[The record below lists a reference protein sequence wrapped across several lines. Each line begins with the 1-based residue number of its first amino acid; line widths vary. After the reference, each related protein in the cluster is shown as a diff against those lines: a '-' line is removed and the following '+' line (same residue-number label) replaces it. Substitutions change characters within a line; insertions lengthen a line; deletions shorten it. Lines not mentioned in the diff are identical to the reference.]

1 MTGLATAAV
10 AAAEVRSPVGRG
22 ARVEYFRSVDGM
34 IVYDVPGAPSSGGG
48 TRLAPDITESEMRL
62 LARCMTY
69 KLAVLELRVG
79 GAKIGLRAA
88 AEERT
93 SVIARF
99 RAEIAGR
106 LQSGELMTGP
116 DLGTSEADFAGLP
129 TPGGDDGVATEAVG
143 GLPAEELLTGIGVAS
158 ALEAALPGGLDG
170 RTIALQGF
178 GKMGASIAR
187 AVDARGGRI
196 VAVSTLAGCAV
207 APPGQWFPVAQ
218 LLEARDAWGDHL
230 VHHLRARAHPRYALW
245 AASCDALVPGARP
258 GSLNRHTAR
267 HVAAGVVVPVANAP
281 YTAGGLDTLEAR
293 GIEAHADFVTSGGGA
308 MAYLAPA
315 VAQAD
320 GVDAARDA
328 IDAIMHAIVEETRA
342 GDIRPYAGAAAMAE
356 RFLATW
362 LPDAGRPAGRPLA

>member
-1 MTGLATAAV
+1 M
-10 AAAEVRSPVGRG
+10 
-22 ARVEYFRSVDGM
+22 
-34 IVYDVPGAPSSGGG
+34 
-48 TRLAPDITESEMRL
+48 
-62 LARCMTY
+62 
-69 KLAVLELRVG
+69 
-79 GAKIGLRAA
+79 
-88 AEERT
+88 
-93 SVIARF
+93 IARF

-116 DLGTSEADFAGLP
+116 DLGTSEDDFAGLP
-129 TPGGDDGVATEAVG
+129 TPGGDDGVATKAVG

-218 LLEARDAWGDHL
+218 LLEARDAWGDDL
-230 VHHLRARAHPRYALW
+230 VHHLRARAHPRYAVW

-267 HVAAGVVVPVANAP
+267 HVAARVVVPVANAP

-342 GDIRPYAGAAAMAE
+342 ADIGPVRRRGRHGGALPRDVAPGRRAARRPPARLAAAGPAGAA
-356 RFLATW
+356 LAVRATGH
-362 LPDAGRPAGRPLA
+362 LGRPPWARPGAVRRSPKRFPRAARAGTMRAWTRTRTRCPRTCRTRRITS